1 MPTPLM
7 KSLAKQ
13 SGKKPKTVEN
23 LWKKC
28 EKIVKKEYDID
39 EKSERFYPLVVGC
52 LKNLL
57 DIKKDEQ
64 KDDVPMA
71 PGASP
76 QITTTT
82 YGSNNGQGAIF
93 QPKLFTVSRQSI
105 SPMSVEEKKTS
116 KTLKKIKKKI
126 EEDLTIYK
134 TFDELLSENLKY
146 FSKKFEDSD
155 KIVESA
161 IIMVAKYLKLE
172 ESNLND
178 LK

>member
-1 MPTPLM
+1 MPTGLM

-57 DIKKDEQ
+57 DIKKEEQ
-64 KDDVPMA
+64 KDVPMA
-71 PGASP
+71 PVADP
-76 QITTTT
+76 QTTTST
-82 YGSNNGQGAIF
+82 MGNYVFA
-93 QPKLFTVSRQSI
+93 PKAATFSRQPI
-105 SPMSVEEKKTS
+105 SPMSVEDSKLGKK
-116 KTLKKIKKKI
+116 LKKIKKTI
-126 EEDLTIYK
+126 DEDLTQVK
-134 TFDELLSENLKY
+134 TLDELLSENLNY
-146 FSKKFEDSD
+146 FSEKFDESD
-155 KIVESA
+155 KIINSS
-161 IIMVAKYLKLE
+161 ISMVAKYLKLE

>member
-1 MPTPLM
+1 M

-57 DIKKDEQ
+57 DIKKEEQ
-64 KDDVPMA
+64 KDVPMA
-71 PGASP
+71 PGAVP
-76 QITTTT
+76 QTTTST
-82 YGSNNGQGAIF
+82 MGNYVFA
-93 QPKLFTVSRQSI
+93 PKAATFSRQLI
-105 SPMSVEEKKTS
+105 SPMSIEDSKLGKK
-116 KTLKKIKKKI
+116 LKKIKKTI
-126 EEDLTIYK
+126 DEDLTQVK
-134 TFDELLSENLKY
+134 TLDELLSENLKY
-146 FSKKFEDSD
+146 FSEKFDESD
-155 KIVESA
+155 KIINSS
-161 IIMVAKYLKLE
+161 ISMVAKYLKLE

>member
-1 MPTPLM
+1 MPTGLM

-13 SGKKPKTVEN
+13 SGKKPKTVES

-57 DIKKDEQ
+57 DIKKEEQ
-64 KDDVPMA
+64 KDEA
-71 PGASP
+71 P
-76 QITTTT
+76 QITTATMGN
-82 YGSNNGQGAIF
+82 YVFA
-93 QPKLFTVSRQSI
+93 PKAATFSRQPI
-105 SPMSVEEKKTS
+105 SPMSVEDSKLGKK
-116 KTLKKIKKKI
+116 LKKIKKTI
-126 EEDLTIYK
+126 DEDLTQVK
-134 TFDELLSENLKY
+134 TLDELLSENLKY
-146 FSKKFEDSD
+146 FSEKFDESN
-155 KIVESA
+155 KIINSSISMA
-161 IIMVAKYLKLE
+161 AKYLKLE